1 MISANDELIDC
12 LRGMPESERI
22 CLNHL
27 TGHDLSSMARAELER
42 RVATLLQ
49 RLSSEIVIGL
59 MTGDIDMRKAVADA
73 VAE

>member
-1 MISANDELIDC
+1 MISANNELIDC

-22 CLNHL
+22 CLTHL

-42 RVATLLQ
+42 RVATMLR

-59 MTGDIDMRKAVADA
+59 MTGDIDMRKAAADA

>member
-22 CLNHL
+22 CLTHL
-27 TGHDLSSMARAELER
+27 TSHDLSSMARAELER
-42 RVATLLQ
+42 RVATMLQ

-59 MTGDIDMRKAVADA
+59 MTGDIDMRKAAADA